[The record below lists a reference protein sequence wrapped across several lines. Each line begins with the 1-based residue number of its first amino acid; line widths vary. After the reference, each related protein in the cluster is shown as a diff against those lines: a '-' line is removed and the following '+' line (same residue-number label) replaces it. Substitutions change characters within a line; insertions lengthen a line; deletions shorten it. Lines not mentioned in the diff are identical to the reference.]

1 MASPSYEREL
11 SALDQYVTNLFAPED
26 EALRWIQAE
35 ADRHDLP
42 QISIR
47 AHEGRLLQVL
57 IRAINAI
64 KAVEIGALA
73 GYSGVWIARAL
84 PVDGKLFTLEKSS
97 RHAQVA
103 RAGYQRAGVD
113 KKVVLREG
121 AALDSLPHLT
131 AHGPFDFVFLDADRT
146 SYLDYLKWVEENLR
160 PGGILAVHNAY
171 AGGRVLKPE
180 GENDQAMIAFNEAL
194 AKHPRF
200 DSTII
205 GVGDALA
212 VAVKKS

>member
-1 MASPSYEREL
+1 MASPSYERGVTP
-11 SALDQYVTNLFAPED
+11 LDQYVIDLFGPED
-26 EALRWIQAE
+26 DVLRWIQDE
-35 ADRHDLP
+35 ANRNDLP

-47 AHEGRLLQVL
+47 AHEGRMLQVL
-57 IRAINAI
+57 MRAVNAI
-64 KAVEIGALA
+64 KVVEVGALA

-97 RHAQVA
+97 KHAAIA
-103 RAGYQRAGVD
+103 RASYERAGVAH
-113 KKVVLREG
+113 KVVLREG
-121 AALDSLPHLT
+121 AAIDLLPHLT
-131 AHGPFDFVFLDADRT
+131 AHGPFDFVFLDADRPN
-146 SYLDYLKWVEENLR
+146 YVNYLKWAEENLR

-180 GENDQAMIAFNEAL
+180 SENDQGMVDFNVAL
-194 AKHPRF
+194 AKNPHF

-212 VAVKKS
+212 VGVKKA